1 MGNEICLGSFESG
14 FFDFF
19 FEVDSDL
26 QKLLCSWFFEKK
38 KKLSC
43 HAWLQKP
50 NLEQYFFNPVLSNKS
65 ICFEIQEITYSKVS
79 LYNQEHFSIFS

>member
-14 FFDFF
+14 FLIFF

-38 KKLSC
+38 KKIELPCMTSE
-43 HAWLQKP
+43 AKSGA
-50 NLEQYFFNPVLSNKS
+50 VL
-65 ICFEIQEITYSKVS
+65 
-79 LYNQEHFSIFS
+79 L